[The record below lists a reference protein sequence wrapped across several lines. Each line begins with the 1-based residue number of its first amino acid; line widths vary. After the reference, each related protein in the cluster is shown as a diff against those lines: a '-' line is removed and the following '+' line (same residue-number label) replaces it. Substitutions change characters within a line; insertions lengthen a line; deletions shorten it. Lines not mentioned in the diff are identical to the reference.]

1 MGKLSSVVFTGLLG
15 LVMLGCSVIV
25 VSKAETSCVK
35 LKVSL
40 DGFIEAKEADDI

>member
-25 VSKAETSCVK
+25 VSKAETSFVK